1 MKRPKFA
8 FRMWTRR
15 HIYVACLALF
25 GALLFGLALAQPQAL
40 EALGNHVFDSFQ
52 RISPRRYDGEAAVRV
67 VAIDERSLVTFGQWP
82 WPRTR
87 VAELTKK
94 LTGLGAVAIVFDFI
108 FAEPD
113 RMSLEN
119 IIDSVPDEMI
129 RKELAQ
135 KLNETPTNDRVFA
148 ESIAAGPIILGTT
161 LIQSVDPGRSHVS
174 NPEDNIEGGTDES
187 SPQKAGFATAGDDPK
202 PFVPNFPAIV
212 SPLPVLFNAA
222 TGIGATNWLADRD
235 QVVRRIPLFLLGP
248 LGLTPSL
255 AIEALRVAQDA
266 STYVIRSSNASGQS
280 AFGEHTGINAVKVG
294 EIEIATGAHG
304 DIRPHFRR
312 WEPSQYISAATVL
325 ENRAS
330 RSDFDGRIVFVG
342 ASATGLSDIR
352 ATPLDSSIP
361 GVDIHGQI
369 VESILQNKLLSRPD
383 WAQGFEFILAIISF
397 VGIGALLLV
406 APPFLALLLSVAW
419 IGTLFAGSFFLF
431 EHENILVDPG
441 QPSLGVIF
449 AFGIGTLALW
459 SFERLAKRSVHQ
471 AFGKFLAPA
480 VVDQLISQP
489 ERLVLGGETRE
500 LTVLFSDLRNF
511 SSLSEGLSAPE
522 LTSFMNDY
530 LTPMTDTILEF
541 EGTVDKYIGDAI
553 VAFWNAPLD
562 VFEHPRKAVSAA
574 LRMRSALADLNQART
589 AKARESN
596 AAVRPVVMGIGL
608 NLGPCNVGNM
618 GSIRRFDYSILGDT
632 VNLASRLEGACKTFG
647 VDLIVSSLVQKAAPD
662 FAWLD
667 LGEVIVKGRKAPTAI
682 FTAVGDQAAAK
693 NSEFIEWKRMHDDM
707 LRAYRTRKFA
717 EAAERAE
724 QLASHLV
731 PPWQELY
738 FGLKGRYAGL
748 EKANLNSDWSPVW
761 ALEQK

>member
-1 MKRPKFA
+1 MKLPKFA
-8 FRMWTRR
+8 FRSWSRR
-15 HIYVACLALF
+15 RVYVVCLALS
-25 GALLFGLALAQPQAL
+25 GAVLIAIALAQPQQL
-40 EALGNHVFDSFQ
+40 EALSNHIFDSFQ
-52 RISPRRYDGEAAVRV
+52 RISPRRDDGEGPVRV
-67 VAIDERSLVTFGQWP
+67 VAIDERSLATFGQWP

-87 VAELTKK
+87 LAELTKK
-94 LTGLGAVAIVFDFI
+94 LTDLGAAAIVYDFI

-119 IIDSVPDEMI
+119 IIDSVPEKTI
-129 RKELAQ
+129 RKELTQ
-135 KLNETPTNDRVFA
+135 KLNETPSNDRIFA
-148 ESIAAGPIILGTT
+148 ESIGAGPVILGTT
-161 LIQSVDPGRSHVS
+161 LIQSVDPGLRHIPDS
-174 NPEDNIEGGTDES
+174 EDKVEGGTTES
-187 SPQKAGFATAGDDPK
+187 APQKAGFVTAGDDPK
-202 PFVPNFPAIV
+202 PFVPSFPAIV

-235 QVVRRIPLFLLGP
+235 QVVRRIPLFVLGP

-255 AIEALRVAQDA
+255 ALEALRVAQGA

-294 EIEIATGAHG
+294 EVEIATGAHS
-304 DIRPHFRR
+304 DIRPHYRHWDPR
-312 WEPSQYISAATVL
+312 QTISAATVL
-325 ENRAS
+325 ENRVP
-330 RSDFDGRIVFVG
+330 RSEIEGRIVFVG
-342 ASATGLSDIR
+342 ASAIGLSDIR

-361 GVDIHGQI
+361 GVEIHGQI

-383 WAQGFEFILAIISF
+383 WAPGFEFVLAIVSF

-406 APPFLALLLSVAW
+406 APPFLALLLSLAW
-419 IGTLFAGSFFLF
+419 IGTLFAGSFLLF
-431 EHENILVDPG
+431 EHDNILVDPG
-441 QPSLGVIF
+441 QPSLGALS

-459 SFERLAKRSVHQ
+459 SFERVAKRSVHQ

-553 VAFWNAPLD
+553 VAFWNAPID
-562 VFEHPRKAVSAA
+562 VPEHPQKAVAAA
-574 LRMRSALADLNQART
+574 LRMRSALADLNQARA

-596 AAVRPVVMGIGL
+596 VAVRPVVMGIGI

-647 VDLIVSSLVQKAAPD
+647 VDLIVSSVVQRAAPD

-667 LGEVIVKGRKAPTAI
+667 LGEVIVKGRKTPTAI
-682 FTAVGDQAAAK
+682 FTAVGDQAAAN

-707 LRAYRTRKFA
+707 LRAYARQKFA
-717 EAAERAE
+717 EAAEQAG
-724 QLASHLV
+724 QLASHVV

-738 FGLKGRYAGL
+738 FGLKGRYAEL